1 MLDLSSCAWMGDH
14 GPVHLDC
21 CGYHINLGT
30 FPSEM
35 GAVVGDDGVADPEV
49 ENNILDK
56 IYCLLG
62 ANFS

>member
-1 MLDLSSCAWMGDH
+1 
-14 GPVHLDC
+14 
-21 CGYHINLGT
+21 
-30 FPSEM
+30 M